1 MRKILF
7 IIPFFLW
14 TCGGGGSSP
23 TEPELQLPTV
33 ENITLSF
40 DEDTSNT
47 FTFLGIDPLGQ
58 TLTYSLSTEP
68 LYGSVIINNDQGT
81 YTPNENYNGPDTFTY
96 YATNR
101 DGNSNIGTVL
111 ININAIDEEPIFTI
125 VEGYSTCTNCDHNA
139 IMDDNGDIIIIVSNN
154 SDSNTVIL
162 KVDDEGN
169 IISEFSTSL
178 YNPIIANANNGY
190 IIGGRD
196 KNNNF
201 EPTIIK
207 LNSSLN
213 TDWSITLDSY
223 ENHQIEIRALKKD
236 IDDNSYF
243 IATNDTGGNGN
254 ELIKI
259 DNQGTIL
266 WSSKEHNQSNQP
278 RIAIDVFPN
287 GNILHATQSYFSLY
301 SPSGELIHANPNYV
315 DIPNLY
321 QYQGMIHHYD
331 QHIAIQPGFGLWTF
345 DDDHSLSITKISV
358 RAINSFYNII
368 KYGVKGANQAE
379 RAVGLQIIDDNIF
392 FVGNTDILTLSDK
405 SIRGIQFM
413 KVSIDE
419 IHSGFSYDTG
429 FEWNKFIFYDDID
442 KPQPSGGYFS
452 EVYISKLLKTNVNNL
467 LMIGNFNT
475 YEDQQNRLFLLK
487 LNTDGEPI
495 N

>member
-47 FTFLGIDPLGQ
+47 FTFLGIDPLGE

-68 LYGSVIINNDQGT
+68 IYGSVIINNDQGT

-207 LNSSLN
+207 LNSSLT

-223 ENHQIEIRALKKD
+223 ENHQ
-236 IDDNSYF
+236 NFYM
-243 IATNDTGGNGN
+243 
-254 ELIKI
+254 ELW
-259 DNQGTIL
+259 Q
-266 WSSKEHNQSNQP
+266 
-278 RIAIDVFPN
+278 
-287 GNILHATQSYFSLY
+287 LH
-301 SPSGELIHANPNYV
+301 
-315 DIPNLY
+315 
-321 QYQGMIHHYD
+321 
-331 QHIAIQPGFGLWTF
+331 
-345 DDDHSLSITKISV
+345 
-358 RAINSFYNII
+358 
-368 KYGVKGANQAE
+368 
-379 RAVGLQIIDDNIF
+379 
-392 FVGNTDILTLSDK
+392 
-405 SIRGIQFM
+405 
-413 KVSIDE
+413 
-419 IHSGFSYDTG
+419 
-429 FEWNKFIFYDDID
+429 
-442 KPQPSGGYFS
+442 
-452 EVYISKLLKTNVNNL
+452 
-467 LMIGNFNT
+467 
-475 YEDQQNRLFLLK
+475 
-487 LNTDGEPI
+487 
-495 N
+495 